1 MPEPTP
7 LDPAR
12 FRATV
17 GGQTVALY
25 TLRNRHGMAAA
36 ITNHGA
42 RIEQLLAPDRDGRLG
57 DVVLGHDS
65 IEQVLAGQASMGA
78 FIARFAGRIAQGRF
92 ALDGQAHQLSRND
105 GPHHLHGGTN
115 GSRFR
120 VFEARQTCASSVEM
134 ALVFADGEDGYPGT
148 LSLRVRYC
156 VTDDNALVIDYA
168 GLAADRPT
176 IANFTSH
183 AFFNLSGEGGSSIL
197 DHVLTVHADR
207 FLEVDAAAIPTGRID
222 RVVGTPLDFRRP
234 TPIGARID
242 HAHEQLM
249 KVGGYDHTLVLRAG
263 EPGEPGAPRHAA
275 TLHHP
280 GSGRVMAVWSTE
292 PALQLYSGNH
302 LQGIGKGG
310 AVYRPRTGVCLEPQG
325 YPDAPNHPHF
335 PSAVLRPGQWRRGR
349 IVYRFSSLPVR
360 L

>member
-1 MPEPTP
+1 MPEPAL

-17 GGQTVALY
+17 GGQPVALY
-25 TLRNRHGMAAA
+25 ILRNRQGMAAA

-42 RIEQLLAPDRDGRLG
+42 RIEQLLVPDRDGKLG
-57 DVVLGHDS
+57 DVVLGYDS

-78 FIARFAGRIAQGRF
+78 FIGRFAGRIALGRF
-92 ALDGQAHQLSRND
+92 ALDGQVHQLTRND
-105 GPHHLHGGTN
+105 GPHHLHGGIK

-120 VFEARQTCASSVEM
+120 VFEARQTSASSVEM
-134 ALVFADGEDGYPGT
+134 TLVFADGEDGYPGT
-148 LSLRVRYC
+148 LSLRVRYH
-156 VTDDNALVIDYA
+156 VTNDNALVIDYA
-168 GLAADRPT
+168 GVAADQPT

-183 AFFNLSGEGGSSIL
+183 AFFNLSGRGDCTTL
-197 DHVLTVHADR
+197 DHVLQIDADQY
-207 FLEVDAAAIPTGRID
+207 LDVDATAIPTGRIED
-222 RVVGTPLDFRRP
+222 VAGTPLDFRRP

-242 HAHEQLM
+242 DTHEQLM

-263 EPGEPGAPRHAA
+263 DPGALQHAA

-280 GSGRVMAVWSTE
+280 GSGRVMDVWSTE

-310 AVYRPRTGVCLEPQG
+310 AAYGPRTGVCLEPQG

-335 PSAVLRPGQWRRGR
+335 PSTVLRPGQWRCGR
-349 IVYRFSSLPVR
+349 IAYRFSNLPVR
-360 L
+360 P

>member
-42 RIEQLLAPDRDGRLG
+42 RIEQLLAPDRDGELG

-92 ALDGQAHQLSRND
+92 ALDGQAHQLSRNE

-120 VFEARQTCASSVEM
+120 VFEARQTSASSVEM
-134 ALVFADGEDGYPGT
+134 TLVFADGEDGYPGT

-183 AFFNLSGEGGSSIL
+183 AFFNLSGEGAHPSSI
-197 DHVLTVHADR
+197 TCSPSM
-207 FLEVDAAAIPTGRID
+207 PTGFWKWMPPPSPPAAS
-222 RVVGTPLDFRRP
+222 TAWSARRW
-234 TPIGARID
+234 TF
-242 HAHEQLM
+242 
-249 KVGGYDHTLVLRAG
+249 AG
-263 EPGEPGAPRHAA
+263 PR
-275 TLHHP
+275 
-280 GSGRVMAVWSTE
+280 
-292 PALQLYSGNH
+292 
-302 LQGIGKGG
+302 
-310 AVYRPRTGVCLEPQG
+310 
-325 YPDAPNHPHF
+325 
-335 PSAVLRPGQWRRGR
+335 PSARASTTRTNN
-349 IVYRFSSLPVR
+349 
-360 L
+360 